1 MSLDMT
7 IKVESSGVEIDRYK
21 HLTLELVRAELV
33 EAVEIKDIVGE
44 YGSTDLLEEIGK
56 TDVISWIENQG
67 YTVTETE

>member
-7 IKVESSGVEIDRYK
+7 IKVESAGVEIDRYK
-21 HLTLELVRAELV
+21 DLTLELVRAELV

>member
-7 IKVESSGVEIDRYK
+7 IKVESAGVEIDRYK

-67 YTVTETE
+67 YTVTKTE

>member
-1 MSLDMT
+1 
-7 IKVESSGVEIDRYK
+7 K

>member
-1 MSLDMT
+1 LDMT
-7 IKVESSGVEIDRYK
+7 IKVESAGVEIDRYK
-21 HLTLELVRAELV
+21 DLTLELVRAELV

>member
-7 IKVESSGVEIDRYK
+7 IKVESAGVEIDRYK
-21 HLTLELVRAELV
+21 NLTLELVRAELV

>member
-1 MSLDMT
+1 LDMT
-7 IKVESSGVEIDRYK
+7 IKVESAGVEIDRYK
-21 HLTLELVRAELV
+21 NLTLELVRAELV